1 MLRDATGQ
9 PIDPALVRTDRLG
22 PSATDDTA
30 ALPAID
36 TSMLPAP
43 SARTPRRPAAADLPA
58 PVARRAAEESTAVTA
73 AVPGIPASFEATAA
87 ATAAVPDVPASFEA
101 TAASVAVGPAVASPG
116 PAPAPAKAR
125 PGSAVGAAQKA
136 AYCCAVDRYRLTFAR
151 ALSERGFTAMDYD
164 YRLDR
169 ALQRLAEGG
178 GYGVLMLHGNLPD
191 ETIDEALIQ
200 RIRTRTATP
209 LLLIGYPTGSIDT
222 SKFADVDILPPPV
235 TVMGMADAAEKL
247 RPNPQSGLVRRLMG
261 LPGIAR
267 HGVDA
272 VAYLVD
278 RADPTPLYPQQVL
291 YRQDEPADAMFF
303 VLAGGVMLSQDDQEV
318 DGVGMGF
325 VLGESAILEDGR
337 RRATDAT
344 AREATVLLRIPRAA
358 VDEGPASFR
367 ALIFELIARTLAPRA
382 RSAR

>member
-1 MLRDATGQ
+1 VLRDASGQ

-22 PSATDDTA
+22 EPAAAPASATDDTA

-43 SARTPRRPAAADLPA
+43 SARSPRLPSAADLPA
-58 PVARRAAEESTAVTA
+58 PVARRSAQKPSGAVK
-73 AVPGIPASFEATAA
+73 AVGAG
-87 ATAAVPDVPASFEA
+87 VPAALEA
-101 TAASVAVGPAVASPG
+101 TAASVALDPSGGLPE

-125 PGSAVGAAQKA
+125 PASAASAQKA

-151 ALSERGFTAMDYD
+151 ALSERGFKAMDYD

-169 ALQRLAEGG
+169 ALERLAEGG

-191 ETIDEALIQ
+191 ETIDEALIE
-200 RIRTRTATP
+200 RIRATTATP
-209 LLLIGYPTGSIDT
+209 LLLIGYPTGSIDI

-235 TVMGMADAAEKL
+235 TVMGVADAAQKL

-272 VAYLVD
+272 VSYLVD
-278 RADPTPLYPQQVL
+278 HADPTPLYPQQVL
-291 YRQDEPADAMFF
+291 YRKDEPADAMFF
-303 VLAGGVMLSQDDQEV
+303 VLAGGVMLSQDEQEV